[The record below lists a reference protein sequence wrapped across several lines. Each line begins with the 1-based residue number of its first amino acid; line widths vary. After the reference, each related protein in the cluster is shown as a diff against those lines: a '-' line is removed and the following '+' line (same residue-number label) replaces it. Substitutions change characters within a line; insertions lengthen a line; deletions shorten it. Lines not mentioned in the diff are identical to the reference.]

1 MTRVLLIHAGPTPWD
16 EENRLTG
23 AHSLPLTP
31 DAVVAARSLIDA
43 LAATPPTGLYL
54 CKSNEACRQVG
65 GMLAEG
71 FNLRIRDK
79 PALEEMRLG
88 LWEGLTRDEVRH
100 RFPSVTSQWQDDP
113 LSVLPPGGESLG
125 AVIERVEPTLRK
137 IMRRNRGGEVAIVL
151 RPLAMQVARGLLR
164 GESARQIASHLNNV
178 DVMERIE
185 ISE

>member
-23 AHSLPLTP
+23 AHSLPLTS
-31 DAVVAARSLIDA
+31 DAVAAARSLIDA
-43 LAATPPTGLYL
+43 LPTPPTALYL

-65 GMLAEG
+65 TMLAER

-79 PALEEMRLG
+79 PALDEMRLG

-100 RFPSVTSQWQDDP
+100 RFPTVTSQWQEDP
-113 LSVLPPGGESLG
+113 LSVLPPSGESLG
-125 AVIERVEPTLRK
+125 DVIERVDPALRK
-137 IMRRNRGGEVAIVL
+137 ILRRNRGGEVAIVL
-151 RPLAMQVARGLLR
+151 RPLAMQVAHGLLR
-164 GESARQIASHLNNV
+164 RESPRDIASHLNNV

-185 ISE
+185 LSE